1 MNETIAGM
9 QMTGSTDVIALVLLG
24 LLALLLLTIA
34 VIVFIILRKR
44 YMRNRVKF
52 NILRKDGKVDVVR
65 IKDVEATNLIGGHR
79 YVFDADALVHRFWGR
94 EIYYFHGV
102 KEPIN
107 FKNIREGV
115 GLPEM
120 SSFELAK
127 VIDEKIT
134 EKMLAEKTIDRSE
147 ILIILAI
154 VGIIVCIFFLFKM
167 SSGINIADSPENVE
181 ILTNIIRGVLTG
193 G

>member
-1 MNETIAGM
+1 MNETIAGL

-24 LLALLLLTIA
+24 LLALLFLSIA
-34 VIVFIILRKR
+34 IIVFVILRKR

-52 NILRKDGKVDVVR
+52 NILRKDGKVDTKR
-65 IKDVEATNLIGGHR
+65 IADIEPVNLVNGHR
-79 YVFDADALVHRFWGR
+79 YIFDADALVHRFWGR

-107 FKNIREGV
+107 FKNIRAGV
-115 GLPEM
+115 GVPEM
-120 SSFELAK
+120 SSYELAK

-134 EKMLAEKTIDRSE
+134 EKMLSEKSVDKETVL
-147 ILIILAI
+147 LII
-154 VGIIVCIFFLFKM
+154 IICGVVVCLFMLFQMTK
-167 SSGINIADSPENVE
+167 GVTIANTPENIELLKTVMK
-181 ILTNIIRGVLTG
+181 GVLTG